1 MSTLKRWCFAGR
13 QCALTLRGVKPTR
26 DRNYRL
32 RLTSSRKSSPNQNTT
47 KMRVPSESQL
57 FRRAAR
63 EGVGP
68 YGSTD
73 APSRP
78 SWPMCWD
85 TQRRRALSV
94 TGLGN
99 LHKFRRF
106 PTESRPH
113 WCRPARVTVYFR
125 CQTYLLYLGGRIML
139 NVADG
144 GVWAASRKHVD
155 GCGVGRI
162 PSETVEPKCKWVWR
176 TQLAADPRPRS
187 SPGRGGVPPWA
198 ATPKLSEVA

>member
-1 MSTLKRWCFAGR
+1 M
-13 QCALTLRGVKPTR
+13 
-26 DRNYRL
+26 
-32 RLTSSRKSSPNQNTT
+32 TSSRKSSPNQNTT

-106 PTESRPH
+106 PTESRQH

-187 SPGRGGVPPWA
+187 SPGNGRSRRRPRRRNC
-198 ATPKLSEVA
+198 PKLPVRHPRVVTCQAAAACSRCAQALCSS